1 MARELNG
8 SELAGF
14 IKERQAYQVRNLRQQ
29 YGVQPKL
36 VIIMSKH
43 ADEVIEKY
51 VSLKQSYANDVLI
64 EVDVVKCAVDAMP
77 AKIAELNSDG
87 AVHGIVV
94 QLPLDDVSKTDEIVD
109 MIVSEK
115 DVDGLG
121 SDADY
126 VSATAE
132 AIDWLLAGYNVDL
145 KAGKIAIIGRGRL
158 VGAPLEKMWSKR
170 GLAVTTLDE
179 HSKDTARVLNRS
191 TVIVSAAGAP
201 RIVTSEMVPKKA
213 TVVDAGTVSENG
225 QIVGDVD
232 DSVHERLDVSLTPKI
247 GGVGPMTV
255 CVMFD
260 HVIQAA
266 LKTTKS

>member
-14 IKERQAYQVRNLRQQ
+14 VKERQAYQVRNLRQQ

-36 VIIMSKH
+36 AIIMSEQ
-43 ADEVIEKY
+43 AGAVIEKY
-51 VSLKQSYANDVLI
+51 VSLKETYASDVLI
-64 EVDVVKCAVDAMP
+64 EVEAVTCTLDAMP
-77 AKIAELNSDG
+77 AKIAELNSDSS
-87 AVHGIVV
+87 VHGIIV
-94 QLPLDDVSKTDEIVD
+94 QLPLQDVSKTDEVVNQIAP
-109 MIVSEK
+109 EK

-121 SDADY
+121 AHADY

-145 KAGKIAIIGRGRL
+145 KTGKIAIIGRGRL
-158 VGAPLEKMWSKR
+158 VGAPLEKMWSSR
-170 GLAVTTLDE
+170 GLAVTCLDE
-179 HSKDTARVLNRS
+179 NSKDTARVLNRS
-191 TVIVSAAGAP
+191 SVIVSAAGVP
-201 RIVTSEMVPKKA
+201 RLVTSELVPKKA

-225 QIVGDVD
+225 QIVGDID
-232 DSVHERLDVSLTPKI
+232 DSVRERQDVSLTPKI

-266 LKTTKS
+266 LKTTKK

>member
-179 HSKDTARVLNRS
+179 H
-191 TVIVSAAGAP
+191 
-201 RIVTSEMVPKKA
+201 
-213 TVVDAGTVSENG
+213 
-225 QIVGDVD
+225 
-232 DSVHERLDVSLTPKI
+232 
-247 GGVGPMTV
+247 
-255 CVMFD
+255 
-260 HVIQAA
+260 
-266 LKTTKS
+266 

>member
-8 SELAGF
+8 AELAGF
-14 IKERQAYQVRNLRQQ
+14 IKERQAYQIRNLKQQ
-29 YGVQPKL
+29 FGVQPKL
-36 VIIMSKH
+36 VILMSEH
-43 ADEVIEKY
+43 AGDVIEKY
-51 VSLKQSYANDVLI
+51 VSLKQAYASDILI
-64 EVDVVKCAVDAMP
+64 EVEVSTCSLDAMP
-77 AKIAELNSDG
+77 AKITELNSD
-87 AVHGIVV
+87 ATVHGVIV
-94 QLPLDDVSKTDEIVD
+94 QLPLDDPSKTDEIVNN
-109 MIVSEK
+109 IAPEK

-121 SDADY
+121 VHADF

-170 GLAVTTLDE
+170 GLAVTALDE
-179 HSKDTARVLNRS
+179 HSKDTRRVLNRS
-191 TVIVSAAGAP
+191 SIIISAAGVP
-201 RIVTSEMVPKKA
+201 RLVTSEMVPKQCV
-213 TVVDAGTVSENG
+213 VVDAGTVSENG
-225 QIVGDVD
+225 QIVGDID
-232 DSVHERLDVSLTPKI
+232 DSVRERQDVSLTPKI

-266 LKTTKS
+266 LKTTKG